1 MPVAR
6 RQRTLARPTSVT
18 GFGYYSGRD
27 IQVEFWP
34 AAENSG
40 ITFVRHD
47 IGSAARIPASTS
59 LRIDVPRRTTLELN
73 GIRVEM
79 VEHVL
84 AALTGLRV
92 DNCEV
97 WVDAPEMPGCD
108 GSSRAFVEA
117 IDAAGVVEQRSPV
130 PQIIVQQT
138 VRVGSSDRWIEAQ
151 PSRSA
156 GLSVSFDLDYSSCAS
171 IGIQKYSVDLTPDS
185 FRREI
190 ASCRTFITEDVAAAM
205 LAEGRGTRVTPR
217 DLLIFG
223 PHGPVD
229 NTLRFADECAR
240 HKLLDVVGD
249 LALTGCEI
257 IGHIVAYHSGHALHV
272 ELAKRLLEQAE
283 VNHQRYGV
291 PFEQRRV
298 A

>member
-6 RQRTLARPTSVT
+6 RQRTLARPVSVT
-18 GFGYYSGRD
+18 GFGYFSGRD
-27 IQVEFWP
+27 VQVEFWP

-47 IGSAARIPASTS
+47 IGPAARIPASAA
-59 LRIDVPRRTTLELN
+59 LRIEMPRRTTLELS

-84 AALTGLRV
+84 AALAGLRV

-108 GSSRAFVEA
+108 GSSSAFVEA
-117 IDAAGVVEQRSPV
+117 IDAGGIVEQRSPV
-130 PQIIVQQT
+130 RQIIVQQAI
-138 VRVGSSDRWIEAQ
+138 RVGGSASWIEAQ

-156 GLSVSFDLDYSSCAS
+156 GLSISFDLDYGPQTA
-171 IGIQKYSVDLTPDS
+171 IGRQTYAIDVTPDS
-185 FRREI
+185 FRREL
-190 ASCRTFITEDVAAAM
+190 ACCRTFILDEVAQAM
-205 LAEGRGTRVTPR
+205 LAEGRGQRVTPR

-223 PHGPVD
+223 PHGPID
-229 NTLRFADECAR
+229 NSLRFSDECVR

-257 IGHIVAYHSGHALHV
+257 IGHVVAYRCGHQLHA
-272 ELAKRLLEQAE
+272 ELAKRLLELAE
-283 VNHQRYGV
+283 TGDQRFGMTAH
-291 PFEQRRV
+291 RLC